1 LTELTNQI
9 QGGFKMADKIN
20 FGKRTIDA
28 LPLPGE
34 GRARYHDSGSRF
46 LYLDIFPSGRK
57 TFLYVRKLDGKM
69 KFLKIGDYP
78 DMTPSEARAKADEQ
92 SRDVSKGEP
101 LAAGKRAGKTF
112 LDLFNDYL
120 ENYLKPEKNR
130 KGTRTWP
137 EDLRVFKVY
146 LPALHKMPIKHLTP
160 QIVRNL
166 HKQLAKERG
175 EFTSNRAI
183 ELIGRTFNY
192 AIKQGAYILNPT
204 TGLKKY
210 TEKTRDRYLDEI
222 EIGRFFKGLS
232 ELDTVWQDFFKLA
245 LFVGA
250 RRANLQAMKWEDLDI
265 ERRIWTIQADEFKTG
280 ERTEVI
286 LSDEACEILTRR
298 LEKSKSEYVFPSHG
312 KSGHIVEVK
321 AAWKTLLEKSGI
333 KDFHVHDLR
342 RTFGSFQANTG
353 ASLQV
358 IGKSLGHRSTD
369 ATEIYARLAL
379 APVRESVEKAT
390 AAILAAATKKDNE
403 K

>member
-1 LTELTNQI
+1 
-9 QGGFKMADKIN
+9 
-20 FGKRTIDA
+20 
-28 LPLPGE
+28 
-34 GRARYHDSGSRF
+34 
-46 LYLDIFPSGRK
+46 
-57 TFLYVRKLDGKM
+57 
-69 KFLKIGDYP
+69 
-78 DMTPSEARAKADEQ
+78 
-92 SRDVSKGEP
+92 
-101 LAAGKRAGKTF
+101 
-112 LDLFNDYL
+112 
-120 ENYLKPEKNR
+120 
-130 KGTRTWP
+130 
-137 EDLRVFKVY
+137 
-146 LPALHKMPIKHLTP
+146 
-160 QIVRNL
+160 
-166 HKQLAKERG
+166 
-175 EFTSNRAI
+175 
-183 ELIGRTFNY
+183 
-192 AIKQGAYILNPT
+192 
-204 TGLKKY
+204 
-210 TEKTRDRYLDEI
+210 
-222 EIGRFFKGLS
+222 
-232 ELDTVWQDFFKLA
+232 
-245 LFVGA
+245 
-250 RRANLQAMKWEDLDI
+250 MKWEDIDI

-390 AAILAAATKKDNE
+390 AAIMKAATKKDNE

>member
-1 LTELTNQI
+1 
-9 QGGFKMADKIN
+9 
-20 FGKRTIDA
+20 
-28 LPLPGE
+28 
-34 GRARYHDSGSRF
+34 
-46 LYLDIFPSGRK
+46 
-57 TFLYVRKLDGKM
+57 M

-101 LAAGKRAGKTF
+101 LTAGKRAGKTF
-112 LDLFNDYL
+112 SDLFDNYL

-146 LPALHKMPIKHLTP
+146 LSSLHKLPIKHLTP
-160 QIVRNL
+160 QTVRNL
-166 HKQLAKERG
+166 HKTLAKERG

-250 RRANLQAMKWEDLDI
+250 RRANLQAMKWEDIDI

-390 AAILAAATKKDNE
+390 AAIMKAATKKDNE

>member
-1 LTELTNQI
+1 
-9 QGGFKMADKIN
+9 MADKIN

-28 LPLPGE
+28 LPLPSE
-34 GRARYHDSGSRF
+34 GRARYHDTGSRF

-57 TFLYVRKLDGKM
+57 TFLYVRKLEGKM

-101 LAAGKRAGKTF
+101 LTTSKRAGKTF

-146 LPALHKMPIKHLTP
+146 LPTLHKMPIKHLTP

-222 EIGRFFKGLS
+222 EIGRFFKGLGK
-232 ELDTVWQDFFKLA
+232 LDAVWQDFFKLA

-250 RRANLQAMKWEDLDI
+250 RRANLQAMKWEDIDI

-280 ERTEVI
+280 EKTEVV
-286 LSDEACEILTRR
+286 LSDEACEILIRR
-298 LEKSKSEYVFPSHG
+298 LEYSKSEYVFPSHG

-342 RTFGSFQANTG
+342 RTFGSFQANAGT
-353 ASLQV
+353 SLQI

-390 AAILAAATKKDNE
+390 AAILKAAKGDVK
-403 K
+403 